1 MVRINLLPHRQIRRA
16 EKQREFALMAL
27 FVAVSAA
34 AILFIGW
41 SYIGAKKQ
49 SQLERNT
56 RLEQAITVLEMEI
69 AGISELKN
77 QINDVLERKR
87 IVENLQSNRS
97 QAVVLLD
104 ELARQLP
111 EGLYL
116 KSIHQTESQIAME
129 GVADTNARVATLVR
143 NLGASQWLENPVL
156 IEIKT
161 MEVNNIK
168 ENDFTVNVNLKMQ
181 AENQQQ
187 VETQEQTQVQEQTQA
202 QEQTETQEQAAQ
214 STSVPS

>member
-27 FVAVSAA
+27 FIAVSAM

-49 SQLERNT
+49 SQLERNS
-56 RLEQAITVLEMEI
+56 RLERAITVLETEI
-69 AGISELKN
+69 ADISELKN
-77 QINDVLERKR
+77 QINNVLERKR

-97 QAVVLLD
+97 QAIVVLD

-116 KSIHQTESQIAME
+116 KSIRQTENLITME

-143 NLGASQWLENPVL
+143 NLGTSQWLEKPVL

-161 MEVNNIK
+161 MAINNIK
-168 ENDFTVNVNLKMQ
+168 ENDFTINVNLKMQ
-181 AENQQQ
+181 AEPQQQ
-187 VETQEQTQVQEQTQA
+187 TA
-202 QEQTETQEQAAQ
+202 K